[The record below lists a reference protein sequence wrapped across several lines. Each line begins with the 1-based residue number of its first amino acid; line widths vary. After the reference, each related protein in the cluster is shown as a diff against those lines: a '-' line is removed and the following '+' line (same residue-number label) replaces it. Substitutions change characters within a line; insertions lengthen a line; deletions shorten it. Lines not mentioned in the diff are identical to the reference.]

1 MKASYSFSRVC
12 FIFALTHIFPSVIYF
27 FISQV
32 HCGTP
37 NDAFDMVATGVAEG
51 AEEGG
56 GTAWKSTGCGGGLEL
71 LDGYRPIIQFTYIP
85 AKRRKGKSYGWTQ
98 LFD

>member
-1 MKASYSFSRVC
+1 
-12 FIFALTHIFPSVIYF
+12 
-27 FISQV
+27 
-32 HCGTP
+32 
-37 NDAFDMVATGVAEG
+37 MVATGVAEG

-56 GTAWKSTGCGGGLEL
+56 GTAWKSSTGGGGGLEL